1 MVLMI
6 TFLFFNKYQKFEKKV
21 TYLNLSWP
29 AVSHNCNF
37 ILVPSFTS
45 INLAKKSTPTVG
57 SES

>member
-6 TFLFFNKYQKFEKKV
+6 TFLFLNKKFEKKI

>member
-1 MVLMI
+1 MI

>member
-1 MVLMI
+1 MI
-6 TFLFFNKYQKFEKKV
+6 TFLFLNKKFEKKI